1 MSAQASR
8 AGGGRD
14 GALVHVFLMLCLAL
28 VGAFGAWAWYGRL
41 DVVATALGAVIPST
55 QVKSVQHL
63 EGGIVRRI
71 LVKEGDRVANGQ
83 ALIELEPVRSGADVG
98 ELEGRIEALRV
109 DIARLEA
116 EAADVERVDFP
127 ADVAKKRPKLVS
139 RADAL
144 FATRRSRFAN
154 SLVGAAEQVRQ
165 RQRSVEE
172 IGVAIQNNRER
183 LKLLREQI
191 VISENLVKDQLSNR
205 MQHLT
210 LLRKES
216 ELKGK
221 IAIDSKALPRVR
233 AEIAEAKA
241 LMAEMRDNY
250 FAKVREELDVR
261 RREFEQTQKRLSKFA
276 DSLRRT
282 VLRSPVDGV
291 VKTLYVVTVGGVIG
305 PGGTVADVVP
315 AGDRLIIEARL
326 PTQDVGYVHPG
337 QPVLVRLASPD
348 AMRFGNIEG
357 EVVHVSP
364 DTVQSKDGAPFYK
377 VRVATSDDRFRRGEV
392 SYNLLPGV
400 QVFCAIITG
409 ERSVLSYLLDPFLG
423 AAQTALRER

>member
-1 MSAQASR
+1 MSAQSSR
-8 AGGGRD
+8 PGDGRD

-71 LVKEGDRVANGQ
+71 LIKEGDRVASGQ

-116 EAADVERVDFP
+116 EATDAEDVDFP

-139 RADAL
+139 RSGAL

-250 FAKVREELDVR
+250 FAKVREDLDVR
-261 RREFEQTQKRLSKFA
+261 RREFEQTQRRLSKFA